1 MISMSAFYNRAPS
14 YIFINESVNPL
25 QDARLS
31 VANLTFSFYILI
43 PAVHRPND
51 LIDRGSYRTRTIKQN
66 KLTLNNLST

>member
-43 PAVHRPND
+43 PAVH
-51 LIDRGSYRTRTIKQN
+51 
-66 KLTLNNLST
+66 